1 MKYTRRDF
9 LKLAGAGGAGL
20 LLGLRHRR
28 GAGAGTARE
37 LHARPAPTDSIRIL
51 APSRALDST
60 LISAFIDATG
70 VAVERDLPQSGVA
83 AADQISGYDLAV
95 VPARSLTVL
104 IQRGLVRELEP
115 MPLPPLEQRAYD
127 PLNSFSLPA
136 AHGAIGINSRGVEPP
151 ASWAE
156 LFALARTVP
165 AYLPPAESFNA
176 ALKALG
182 HSINTRDTCAREQ
195 ARALV
200 ATVPSVPLDRS
211 SLAIGHPLS
220 DWTFSVPT
228 EGAELWEDCFCIP
241 ADSFHPQRA
250 HMFIQFAL
258 AARPLAPLP
267 QVPLEPHSSFG
278 LE

>member
-9 LKLAGAGGAGL
+9 LKLAGIGGAGW

-28 GAGAGTARE
+28 GTGARRAS
-37 LHARPAPTDSIRIL
+37 TDSIRIL
-51 APSRALDST
+51 ALSRALDST
-60 LISAFIDATG
+60 LLSAFTDSTG
-70 VAVERDLPQSGVA
+70 VAVKRDLPPSGVA

-95 VPARSLTVL
+95 VPARALTAL

-127 PLNSFSLPA
+127 PLNAFSLPA
-136 AHGAIGINSRGVEPP
+136 ARGAIGINSRGVISP

-156 LFALARTVP
+156 LFALARVVP
-165 AYLPPAESFNA
+165 AYLPSAETFNA

-182 HSINTRDTCAREQ
+182 HSINTRDTHAREQ

-220 DWTFSVPT
+220 DWTFHVPS

-241 ADSFHPQRA
+241 ADSFHPQLA
-250 HMFIQFAL
+250 HTFIQFAL
-258 AARPLAPLP
+258 PARPLAPLP
-267 QVPLEPHSSFG
+267 QAPLEPHSPFG

>member
-9 LKLAGAGGAGL
+9 LRLAGAGGAGW
-20 LLGLRHRR
+20 LLGWRHRR

-37 LHARPAPTDSIRIL
+37 LHARPASTDSIRIL
-51 APSRALDST
+51 ALSRALDST
-60 LISAFIDATG
+60 LLSAFTDSTG
-70 VAVERDLPQSGVA
+70 VAVERDLPPSGVA
-83 AADQISGYDLAV
+83 DGDQISGYDLAA
-95 VPARSLTVL
+95 VPARALTAL

-115 MPLPPLEQRAYD
+115 MPLPPLGQRAYD

-165 AYLPPAESFNA
+165 AYLPPAESFSA

-182 HSINTRDTCAREQ
+182 HSINTRDTYAREQ

-200 ATVPSVPLDRS
+200 ATVLSVPLDRS
-211 SLAIGHPLS
+211 SLAVGHPLS

-228 EGAELWEDCFCIP
+228 EGAEFWEDCYCIP
-241 ADSFHPQRA
+241 ADSLHPEWA
-250 HMFIQFAL
+250 HTFIQFAVT
-258 AARPLAPLP
+258 AQPLAPLP
-267 QVPLEPHSSFG
+267 QVPLEPHSPFG
-278 LE
+278 LG

>member
-9 LKLAGAGGAGL
+9 LKLAGAGGAGW
-20 LLGLRHRR
+20 LLGRR
-28 GAGAGTARE
+28 RRANFKF
-37 LHARPAPTDSIRIL
+37 APTIRIL
-51 APSRALDST
+51 SLARSLLPET
-60 LISAFIDATG
+60 LSAFSDSIG
-70 VAVERDLPQSGVA
+70 VTVDLQIA
-83 AADQISGYDLAV
+83 ADSHLIADQILDSDLAV

-136 AHGAIGINSRGVEPP
+136 AHGAIGINSRGVTPP

-156 LFALARTVP
+156 LFVLARGVP
-165 AYLPPAESFNA
+165 SHLPPAESFGA

-182 HSINTRDTCAREQ
+182 HSINTRDTYAREQ

-200 ATVPSVPLDRS
+200 ATVLSVSLDRS

-220 DWTFSVPT
+220 DWTFNVPA